1 MEKKHQTKPQAQKW
15 KGVFHSWFRLGNIIT
30 KVKRK
35 ASFNHVPVLGSPVIR
50 GKGGCR
56 RSQASGQ
63 PRGAWPWSLN
73 VGASLCIP
81 LFCTKQALPFT
92 DGHWG
97 IKSIL
102 GYWCSRRPFF
112 FSMLCW
118 RRAQSVLPLPKWTQF
133 SGNPLEIKRKEGRK
147 TSSKFLCRGF
157 LASGAVEN
165 SSLPACSLASFKK
178 KKKNHC
184 FLARLGYCDT
194 KWVSSWGWHQTRHT
208 LFCA

>member
-1 MEKKHQTKPQAQKW
+1 MSLNRAWKKRFKIMEKKHQTKPQAQKW

-112 FSMLCW
+112 FFNALLEKG
-118 RRAQSVLPLPKWTQF
+118 SV
-133 SGNPLEIKRKEGRK
+133 SA
-147 TSSKFLCRGF
+147 
-157 LASGAVEN
+157 ASAKVD
-165 SSLPACSLASFKK
+165 S
-178 KKKNHC
+178 
-184 FLARLGYCDT
+184 
-194 KWVSSWGWHQTRHT
+194 V
-208 LFCA
+208 